1 MNNGGII
8 GKIVYFWIFMIGA
21 LLFARY
27 VGHVQDGKQM
37 IFVCVAVAI
46 VYIVFQVFRALGKNK
61 REEKAEKR
69 REANRTPVH
78 KGQSNKKKKKR

>member
-37 IFVCVAVAI
+37 IFVCIAVAL

-78 KGQSNKKKKKR
+78 KGQANKKKKKR

>member
-8 GKIVYFWIFMIGA
+8 GKFLYFWIFILGGV
-21 LLFARY
+21 LFARY
-27 VGHVQDGKQM
+27 VGHVEDGKTTV
-37 IFVCVAVAI
+37 IVCIAIAI
-46 VYIVFQVFRALGKNK
+46 VYIVFQVFRALGRNK

-78 KGQSNKKKKKR
+78 KGQSSKKKKKR